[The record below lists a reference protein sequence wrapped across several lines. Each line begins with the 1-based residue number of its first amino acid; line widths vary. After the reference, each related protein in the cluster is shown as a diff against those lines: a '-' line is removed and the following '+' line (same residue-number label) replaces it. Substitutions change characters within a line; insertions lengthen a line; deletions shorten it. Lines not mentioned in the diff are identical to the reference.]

1 MCCIHL
7 AVGLVLEVVVVAAA
21 ASVEEQLAPRR
32 GQVEVVPPQELGRVH
47 RVARPGVLPVNIFIT
62 ANIFF
67 LISDLDE
74 LADAVRAAV
83 GLDGEG
89 EPQREVVVLLV
100 SVEAGQLGRQV
111 AWRAQFGH
119 QYF

>member
-1 MCCIHL
+1 MHNCISTLTLLLHIYSVQTVVNIHL

-62 ANIFF
+62 ANIFPY
-67 LISDLDE
+67 I
-74 LADAVRAAV
+74 
-83 GLDGEG
+83 
-89 EPQREVVVLLV
+89 
-100 SVEAGQLGRQV
+100 
-111 AWRAQFGH
+111 
-119 QYF
+119 

>member
-1 MCCIHL
+1 MEGVHL

-47 RVARPGVLPVNIFIT
+47 RVARPGVLPVNIFLHT
-62 ANIFF
+62 RKYFSM
-67 LISDLDE
+67 ISDLYE

-100 SVEAGQLGRQV
+100 SVEAGQLGR
-111 AWRAQFGH
+111 
-119 QYF
+119 